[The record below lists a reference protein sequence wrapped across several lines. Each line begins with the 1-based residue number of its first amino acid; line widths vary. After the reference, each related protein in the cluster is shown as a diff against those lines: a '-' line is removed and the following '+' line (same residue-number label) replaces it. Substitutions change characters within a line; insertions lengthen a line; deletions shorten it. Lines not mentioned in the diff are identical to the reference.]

1 MMLRKPLL
9 ILFLLIAQ
17 AEVLPGA
24 NAAVL
29 DAAYLTGKW
38 EINADG
44 PCGKADAEKL
54 IVNDNATFEYGRR
67 GKIEAVGFW
76 RIRENVV
83 VFEMLTS
90 PAYFQD
96 IANELKDYT
105 RHEVYS
111 MQMMP
116 LDMQQERFNAVASI
130 DDQMSRLVLQRCR

>member
-1 MMLRKPLL
+1 MLQRTML
-9 ILFLLIAQ
+9 ILISVLALTGF
-17 AEVLPGA
+17 LPGA
-24 NAAVL
+24 NAAGL
-29 DAAYLTGKW
+29 DSAYLTGKW
-38 EINADG
+38 EINSDG
-44 PCGKADAEKL
+44 ACGKADAEKL
-54 IVNDNATFEYGRR
+54 IVHDNGTFEYGRR

-76 RIRENVV
+76 RIKQSIVA
-83 VFEMLTS
+83 FDMLTS

-116 LDMQQERFNAVASI
+116 LDMQQDQFSAVASI

>member
-1 MMLRKPLL
+1 MLQRTML
-9 ILFLLIAQ
+9 ILISVLALTGF
-17 AEVLPGA
+17 LPGA
-24 NAAVL
+24 NAAGL
-29 DAAYLTGKW
+29 DSAYLTGKW
-38 EINADG
+38 EINSDG
-44 PCGKADAEKL
+44 ACGKADAEKL
-54 IVNDNATFEYGRR
+54 IVHDNGTFEYGRR

-76 RIRENVV
+76 RIKQNIVA
-83 VFEMLTS
+83 FDMLTS

-116 LDMQQERFNAVASI
+116 LDMQQDQFSAVASI

>member
-1 MMLRKPLL
+1 MLRKNLL
-9 ILFLLIAQ
+9 MLYSLLALTGFLSNI
-17 AEVLPGA
+17 
-24 NAAVL
+24 NAAEL

-38 EINADG
+38 EINSEG
-44 PCGKADAEKL
+44 TCGKENAEKL
-54 IVNDNATFEYGRR
+54 IVHDNATFEYGRR

-76 RIRENVV
+76 RIEQDVV
-83 VFEMLTS
+83 TFEMLTS

-116 LDMQQERFNAVASI
+116 LDMQQDQFSAVASV

>member
-1 MMLRKPLL
+1 MLRKIILSLFSLL
-9 ILFLLIAQ
+9 ALAVF
-17 AEVLPGA
+17 LPGA
-24 NAAVL
+24 NAVAL

-44 PCGKADAEKL
+44 ACGKADAEKL
-54 IVNDNATFEYGRR
+54 IVHDNATFEYGRR

-76 RIRENVV
+76 RLEQNVV

-116 LDMQQERFNAVASI
+116 LDMQQDQFSAVASI

>member
-1 MMLRKPLL
+1 MLQRTML
-9 ILFLLIAQ
+9 ILISVLALTGF
-17 AEVLPGA
+17 LPGA
-24 NAAVL
+24 NAAGL
-29 DAAYLTGKW
+29 DSAYLTGKW
-38 EINADG
+38 EINSDG
-44 PCGKADAEKL
+44 ACGKADAEKL
-54 IVNDNATFEYGRR
+54 IVHDNGTFEYGRR

-76 RIRENVV
+76 RIKQNIV
-83 VFEMLTS
+83 VFDMLTS

-116 LDMQQERFNAVASI
+116 LDMQQDQFSAVASI

>member
-1 MMLRKPLL
+1 MLRKTFLMLTSLL
-9 ILFLLIAQ
+9 VLSGL
-17 AEVLPGA
+17 LPGVS
-24 NAAVL
+24 AAAL

-44 PCGKADAEKL
+44 ACGKEDAEKL
-54 IVNDNATFEYGRR
+54 IVHDNATFEYGRR

-76 RIRENVV
+76 RIEQDVV

-116 LDMQQERFNAVASI
+116 LDMQQDRFSAVASI
-130 DDQMSRLVLQRCR
+130 DDQMNRLVLQRCR